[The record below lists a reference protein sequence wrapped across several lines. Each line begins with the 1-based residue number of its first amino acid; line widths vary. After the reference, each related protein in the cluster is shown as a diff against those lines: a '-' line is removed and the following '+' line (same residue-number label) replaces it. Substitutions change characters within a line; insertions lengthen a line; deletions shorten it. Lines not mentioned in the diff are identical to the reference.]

1 MKKNLIVVSAPVDT
15 YSGYGA
21 RGRDIVRALLTNP
34 AYEVQILSQRW
45 GNTRLGYL
53 KDHNDE
59 EIASRVIQNMT
70 SKPDIWIQI
79 TIPSEFQPVGEYNIG
94 ITAGIETTLAPHE
107 FITGVNKMDIT
118 LSSSNHSVS
127 VLKSSSWDMH
137 DSRNNEKTGKLQA
150 EKEVIRL
157 IEGVKTDIYNNKGD
171 NTSEISK
178 TLNSINEQFCY
189 LFVGHWL
196 QGEEGHDRKNISYT
210 IRKFLETFRNERGS
224 KPALIL
230 KTQQVTSSI
239 TDRDLLLE
247 KIDKIR
253 KEVGGSLPNIYLL
266 HGDISNKEMN
276 DLYNHPKVK
285 AMVCITKG
293 EGFGRPLLE
302 FSMTGKPIISSGWS
316 GQIDFLPPDKA
327 ILVGGVLENVHPSAA
342 NKWLLPQG
350 QWFKPDDNHVR
361 RAFKDTFKKY
371 KQRLVLSKQ
380 LRRQNIKDFSIEK
393 MTEDL
398 NNILKEKVPAI
409 AEKKTLDL
417 SKIELPK
424 RVK

>member
-1 MKKNLIVVSAPVDT
+1 MKKNLIVISAPVDT

-53 KDHNDE
+53 KDNNDE
-59 EIASRVIQNMT
+59 EIASRIIQNIT

-107 FITGVNKMDIT
+107 FVTGVNKMDLT
-118 LSSSNHSVS
+118 LASSNHSVS

-137 DSRNNEKTGKLQA
+137 DSRNNAKTGKLQVN
-150 EKEVIRL
+150 KEVIRL
-157 IEGVKTDIYNNKGD
+157 IEGVKTEIYNNKGD

-178 TLNSINEQFCY
+178 TLNNITEQFCF

-196 QGEEGHDRKNISYT
+196 PGEEGHDRKNISYT
-210 IRKFLETFRNERGS
+210 IRKFLETFKNERGS
-224 KPALIL
+224 RPALIL
-230 KTQQVTSSI
+230 KTQHTTTSI
-239 TDRDLLLE
+239 GDKDLIHE

-253 KEVGGSLPNIYLL
+253 KEVGGNLPNIYLL
-266 HGDISNKEMN
+266 HGDVSNIEMN
-276 DLYNHPKVK
+276 NLYNHSKVK
-285 AMVCITKG
+285 AMLCITKG

-316 GQIDFLPPDKA
+316 GQIDFLPADKA
-327 ILVGGVLENVHPSAA
+327 LLVGGVLENVHPSAA
-342 NKWLLPQG
+342 NKWLLKEG
-350 QWFKPDDNHVR
+350 QWFKPDDGHVK
-361 RAFKDTFKKY
+361 RALKDTFKKY
-371 KQRLVLSKQ
+371 KQRLVLAKQ
-380 LRRQNIKDFSIEK
+380 LRRANIENFSIEK

-417 SKIELPK
+417 SNIKLPK
-424 RVK
+424 RKK